1 MQWSKI
7 PITDDNNL
15 NVSSIAFGNGYYVA
29 LALKPTSAT
38 SNNMYICFTD
48 DLSSGWTT
56 KSLITESVAKISS
69 PGIVFANNRFV
80 IPFSES
86 ISDNAL
92 SVLYFSSPN
101 GTINRSN
108 NVIYYSHAIAMR
120 SVRAVGGKVIVCGTR
135 LVDDEH
141 HRAGCIWY
149 CSDPADAWNKTD
161 IISYSSADHFGDCQA
176 AAFDT
181 RRNKFKIYAVE
192 RRDDTNYHKIF
203 TSDDLANFDAAEEI
217 TSDQKA
223 SPAQPTFSYCKNH
236 DALALFL
243 HGKIYVS
250 KAGQPFM
257 SIQYPAGVDAESVNA
272 ATSDGTKFLASSASL
287 NQDNLSVLYSSGDPT
302 VAANWHTQDISVGRQ
317 GSSDV
322 IFADSSNQF
331 LVVGGYSGVLNSTLY
346 AANFAASKFNVMLDR
361 LPQKP
366 NRFELTNDTGSYIF
380 LKRADDPSEEG
391 TKLSKATLLTDD
403 AAVAVWNNTPP
414 NLLCTPSAALYHLG
428 NNSFHVGDILTTLRN
443 LDRNP
448 DWRKCSGG
456 EVSETDL
463 PELYPLLP
471 TGSVSD
477 NWNTQI
483 IDKSTFA
490 AGEHSYCNVA
500 TDGNWYVTVCYKL
513 IGSTGKY
520 NWYVFYTNDP
530 AGTWMKKEI
539 FTDSSFGSFSSPIS
553 LIYANGKFSFLCQE
567 YTPSTGWGQAYIFYT
582 DDPSSDWKRQS
593 IGISGVTYSMHKY
606 INKQYLVFGNKT
618 VNDTSWSAYVHTFNE
633 IGRDVINHTIFSGVD
648 QNTRVYD
655 VDFFDG
661 KWIALI
667 LNITG
672 TSTYTYTT
680 RLYFSENLDNVYSY
694 NQYVQVASG
703 SSNSAYFTPQTLTCG
718 NGYIVVWGY
727 KQQNSGTS
735 GMLDIY
741 YTNDLDTKFNN
752 VYMPNFWGNQPYTHN
767 PIFFDGTFYL
777 GAPGVTDHKPYI
789 LYGASPADFTSKQLF
804 ASDVYR
810 VALAVSEGTKTLFVG
825 TQSLDYTTLTAAW
838 QKIGK
843 SLPKLSPGA
852 GLNAYIK
859 VREGN

>member
-29 LALKPTSAT
+29 LAFKSTSST
-38 SNNMYICFTD
+38 SNDMYICFTN
-48 DLSSGWTT
+48 DLNSGWTM

-80 IPFSES
+80 IPFAES
-86 ISDNAL
+86 ISDNAF

-101 GTINRSN
+101 GTISRSN
-108 NVIYYSHAIAMR
+108 NVIYNSHKIAMR
-120 SVRAVGGKVIVCGTR
+120 SVRAAGGKVIVCGTR

-149 CSDPADAWNKTD
+149 CSDLAETWNTTD
-161 IISYSSADHFGDCQA
+161 IILYSSADHFGDCQA

-192 RRDDTNYHKIF
+192 RRDNTNYHKIF
-203 TSDDLANFDAAEEI
+203 TSDDLVSFGAAEEI
-217 TSDQKA
+217 TSDQQS
-223 SPAQPTFSYCKNH
+223 SPAQPAFAYCHAN

-250 KAGQPFM
+250 KAGQPFV
-257 SIQYPAGVDAESVNA
+257 SIPYSTGVDAESVNA

-287 NQDNLSVLYSSGDPT
+287 NQENLSVLYSSGDPT

-331 LVVGGYSGVLNSTLY
+331 LVIGGYSGVLNSTLY
-346 AANFAASKFNVMLDR
+346 AAHFAASKFNLMLDR
-361 LPQKP
+361 LPQIP
-366 NRFELTNDTGSYIF
+366 NRFELTNDTGSYVF
-380 LKRADDPSEEG
+380 LKRADEPSEEG

-414 NLLCTPSAALYHLG
+414 NLLCTPSAALHHLG

-456 EVSETDL
+456 EVSETEF

-477 NWNTQI
+477 NWNTQT
-483 IDKSTFA
+483 IDNSTFT
-490 AGEHSYCNVA
+490 AGDHSYCGVA
-500 TDGNWYVTVCYKL
+500 TDGDWYVTVCYKL
-513 IGSTGKY
+513 IKSTSRY
-520 NWYVFYTNDP
+520 DWYVFYTHDP
-530 AGTWMKKEI
+530 AETWTKKEL
-539 FTDSSFGSFSSPIS
+539 FTQSGFATGGLPTSI
-553 LIYANGKFSFLCQE
+553 IYADGKFSFLA
-567 YTPSTGWGQAYIFYT
+567 T
-582 DDPSSDWKRQS
+582 DPSNKQTYIVYASDPSGAWDQQI
-593 IGISGVTYSMHKY
+593 IGTSGVNYTKLKY
-606 INKQYLVFGNKT
+606 VNNQYLVSGFQITGSTSKGYTHTFEHIGGT
-618 VNDTSWSAYVHTFNE
+618 VNDHIIVNDISGIITLLDLDYAD
-633 IGRDVINHTIFSGVD
+633 GRWYAIIQIVSG
-648 QNTRVYD
+648 
-655 VDFFDG
+655 
-661 KWIALI
+661 
-667 LNITG
+667 
-672 TSTYTYTT
+672 STEET
-680 RLYFSENLDNVYSY
+680 RLYHSETLDTVYSEG
-694 NQYVQVASG
+694 QYVPVATG
-703 SSNSAYFTPQTLTCG
+703 SSTAQYFQPNALTCG
-718 NGYIVVWGY
+718 NGYFVVWGY
-727 KQQNSGTS
+727 KQISSGTS

-741 YTNDLDTKFNN
+741 YTNDLGTKFNN

-777 GAPGVTDHKPYI
+777 GAPGFSDHKPYI
-789 LYGASPADFTSKQLF
+789 LYGASPENFTSKQLF

-825 TQSLDYTTLTAAW
+825 TQSNDYTILTAAW

-843 SLPKLSPGA
+843 SLPKLSPGS

-859 VREGN
+859 VREGD

>member
-29 LALKPTSAT
+29 LAFKSTSST
-38 SNNMYICFTD
+38 SNEMYICFTD

-69 PGIVFANNRFV
+69 PGIVFANNKFV

-101 GTINRSN
+101 GTISRSN
-108 NVIYYSHAIAMR
+108 NVIYYAHAIAMR
-120 SVRAVGGKVIVCGTR
+120 SVRAVGGKVVVCGTR

-149 CSDPADAWNKTD
+149 CSDPADAWNQTD
-161 IISYSSADHFGDCQA
+161 IILYSSADHFGDCQA

-192 RRDDTNYHKIF
+192 RRDDTSYHKIF
-203 TSDDLANFDAAEEI
+203 TSNDLIAFDTAEEI
-217 TSDQKA
+217 ASDQKA
-223 SPAQPTFSYCKNH
+223 SPAQPAFAYCHAN

-250 KAGQPFM
+250 KAGQPFV
-257 SIQYPAGVDAESVNA
+257 SIQYPTGVDAESVNA

-322 IFADSSNQF
+322 IFADGSNLF
-331 LVVGGYSGVLNSTLY
+331 LVIGGYSGVLNSTLY
-346 AANFAASKFNVMLDR
+346 AAHFAASKFNVMLDR
-361 LPQKP
+361 LPQIP
-366 NRFELTNDTGSYIF
+366 NRFNLTPGTGNYVF
-380 LKRADDPSEEG
+380 LQRADDPSEEG

-414 NLLCTPSAALYHLG
+414 KLLCTPSTALQHLG
-428 NNSFHVGDILTTLRN
+428 NNSFHVGDILTTVRN
-443 LDRNP
+443 LSGKDN
-448 DWRKCSGG
+448 WAKCDGG
-456 EVSETDL
+456 EVSADTF

-483 IDKSTFA
+483 IDNSTFA
-490 AGEHSYCNVA
+490 SGDHSYCGVA

-513 IGSTGKY
+513 VNGSQY
-520 NWYVFYTNDP
+520 NWYVFYTNNP
-530 AGTWMKKEI
+530 NGTWTKKEI
-539 FTDSSFGSFSSPIS
+539 FTQSNLSSSSSPIS

-567 YTPSTGWGQAYIFYT
+567 YTPSTGWGKAYIVYT
-582 DDPSSDWKRQS
+582 EDPSSDWNRQS
-593 IGISGVTYSMHKY
+593 IGNSGVMYSRHKY
-606 INKQYLVFGNKT
+606 VNNQYLVFGNQT
-618 VNDTSWSAYVHTFNE
+618 VSDASWSAYAHTFNE
-633 IGRDVINHTIFSGVD
+633 IGADVTDHTIFSGSG

-655 VDFFDG
+655 VDFFEG
-661 KWIALI
+661 KWLALV

-672 TSTYTYTT
+672 SNPYTYTT
-680 RLYFSENLDNVYSY
+680 RLYFSETLDNVYTG

-703 SSNSAYFTPQTLTCG
+703 NSNSAYFTPYALTCG
-718 NGYIVVWGY
+718 NSYIVVWGS
-727 KQQNSGTS
+727 KRTQGQNTMDVYSTSSLTGTFS
-735 GMLDIY
+735 
-741 YTNDLDTKFNN
+741 NKSFS
-752 VYMPNFWGNQPYTHN
+752 NFWGTSTYPSY
-767 PIFFDGTFYL
+767 PIFFDGTFYF

-810 VALAVSEGTKTLFVG
+810 VALAVSESTKTLLVG
-825 TQSLDYTTLTAAW
+825 TQSLDYTTLYASW

-843 SLPKLSPGA
+843 SLPKLSPGS

>member
-29 LALKPTSAT
+29 LAFKPTSAT
-38 SNNMYICFTD
+38 SNDMYICFTN
-48 DLSSGWTT
+48 DLNSGWTM

-69 PGIVFANNRFV
+69 PGIVFAIDKFV

-86 ISDNAL
+86 ISDNAF

-101 GTINRSN
+101 GTISRSN
-108 NVIYYSHAIAMR
+108 NVIYNSHKIAMR

-149 CSDPADAWNKTD
+149 CSDLAETWNTTD
-161 IISYSSADHFGDCQA
+161 IILHSSADNFGDCQA

-181 RRNKFKIYAVE
+181 RRNKFKIYAVDL
-192 RRDDTNYHKIF
+192 RDNINYHKIF
-203 TSDDLANFDAAEEI
+203 SSNDLITFDTAEEI
-217 TSDQKA
+217 ASDQKA

-250 KAGQPFM
+250 KAGQPFV
-257 SIQYPAGVDAESVNA
+257 SIPYPTGIDAESVNA

-322 IFADSSNQF
+322 IFADGSNLF
-331 LVVGGYSGVLNSTLY
+331 LVIGGYSGVLNSTLY
-346 AANFAASKFNVMLDR
+346 AAHFAASKFNVMLDR
-361 LPQKP
+361 LPKKP
-366 NRFELTNDTGSYIF
+366 NRFELTNDTGSYVF
-380 LKRADDPSEEG
+380 LKRADEPSEEG

-414 NLLCTPSAALYHLG
+414 NLLCTPSAAIHHLG

-456 EVSETDL
+456 EVSETEF

-483 IDKSTFA
+483 IDHGTFA

-500 TDGNWYVTVCYKL
+500 TDGDWYVTVCYKL
-513 IGSTGKY
+513 VNGSQY
-520 NWYVFYTNDP
+520 NWYVFYTHNP
-530 AGTWMKKEI
+530 NETWTKKEL
-539 FTDSSFGSFSSPIS
+539 FTQSNFGSSSSPIS

-567 YTPSTGWGQAYIFYT
+567 YTPSTGWGKAYIVYT
-582 DDPSSDWKRQS
+582 EDPSSEWNRQS
-593 IGISGVTYSMHKY
+593 IGTSGVMYSRHKY
-606 INKQYLVFGNKT
+606 VNNQYLVFGNKT
-618 VNDTSWSAYVHTFNE
+618 VNDISWSAYAHTFNE
-633 IGRDVINHTIFSGVD
+633 IGADVTDHTIFSESGQHD
-648 QNTRVYD
+648 SVYD

-672 TSTYTYTT
+672 SNPYTYTT
-680 RLYFSENLDNVYSY
+680 RLYSSATLDNVYSG

-703 SSNSAYFTPQTLTCG
+703 SSSSAYFTPQTLTCG
-718 NGYIVVWGY
+718 NGYIVVWGS
-727 KQQNSGTS
+727 KRTQGQNTMDVYSTSSWAGTFS
-735 GMLDIY
+735 
-741 YTNDLDTKFNN
+741 NKSFS
-752 VYMPNFWGNQPYTHN
+752 NFWGTSTYPSY
-767 PIFFDGTFYL
+767 PIFFDGTFYIVAATVQ
-777 GAPGVTDHKPYI
+777 GSNPYI
-789 LYGASPADFTSKQLF
+789 IYGSDPNNFNYKSLYSSGITHIGLGI
-804 ASDVYR
+804 
-810 VALAVSEGTKTLFVG
+810 SESTKTLLVG
-825 TQSLDYTTLTAAW
+825 MQSLDYTTLYATW

-859 VREGN
+859 VREGD